1 MKKLFSMVT
10 VLALLCVMFTTS
22 ALARQEVR
30 TSVTDL
36 GNGITVERVIT
47 VNELDT
53 RSSTKKASAK
63 NTFKN
68 NGEVIATVTL
78 TTTFGYDGTRAWVVS
93 SSGSHSVESG
103 WTYKN
108 ENITNS
114 GGTSRLTAE
123 LKSTTGL
130 SRVPVN
136 IDLVCTKNGEIS

>member
-53 RSSTKKASAK
+53 RSSTKKASSV
-63 NTFKN
+63 NTYKN

>member
-1 MKKLFSMVT
+1 MKKILSMVT
-10 VLALLCVMFTTS
+10 VLALLCVVLTIS
-22 ALARQEVR
+22 AMARQEVH

-36 GNGITVERVIT
+36 GNGITVERTIT
-47 VNELDT
+47 VNELS
-53 RSSTKKASAK
+53 RSSTKKASSV
-63 NTFKN
+63 NTYKN
-68 NGEVIATVTL
+68 NGEEIATVTL
-78 TTTFGYDGTRAWVVS
+78 TTTFDYDGTRAWVIS

-130 SRVPVN
+130 GRVPVD

>member
-53 RSSTKKASAK
+53 RSSTKKASSV
-63 NTFKN
+63 NT
-68 NGEVIATVTL
+68 
-78 TTTFGYDGTRAWVVS
+78 
-93 SSGSHSVESG
+93 
-103 WTYKN
+103 
-108 ENITNS
+108 
-114 GGTSRLTAE
+114 
-123 LKSTTGL
+123 
-130 SRVPVN
+130 
-136 IDLVCTKNGEIS
+136 

>member
-53 RSSTKKASAK
+53 RSFTKKASSV
-63 NTFKN
+63 NTYKN
-68 NGEVIATVTL
+68 NGEEIATVTL
-78 TTTFGYDGTRAWVVS
+78 TTTFGYDGTRAWVIS

-103 WTYKN
+103 WTYKD

-130 SRVPVN
+130 GRVPVD

>member
-53 RSSTKKASAK
+53 RSSTKKESAK
-63 NTFKN
+63 NTFK
-68 NGEVIATVTL
+68 EPLI
-78 TTTFGYDGTRAWVVS
+78 
-93 SSGSHSVESG
+93 
-103 WTYKN
+103 K
-108 ENITNS
+108 
-114 GGTSRLTAE
+114 
-123 LKSTTGL
+123 
-130 SRVPVN
+130 
-136 IDLVCTKNGEIS
+136 

>member
-53 RSSTKKASAK
+53 RSFNKKASAK

-68 NGEVIATVTL
+68 NGEVIAVVTL
-78 TTTFGYDGTRAWVVS
+78 TTTFGYDGTRAWIIS

-103 WTYKN
+103 WTYKD

-114 GGTSRLTAE
+114 GGTSQLTAE

-130 SRVPVN
+130 GRVPVN

>member
-53 RSSTKKASAK
+53 RSSTKKHPPK
-63 NTFKN
+63 IHLK
-68 NGEVIATVTL
+68 ITV
-78 TTTFGYDGTRAWVVS
+78 
-93 SSGSHSVESG
+93 
-103 WTYKN
+103 K
-108 ENITNS
+108 
-114 GGTSRLTAE
+114 
-123 LKSTTGL
+123 
-130 SRVPVN
+130 
-136 IDLVCTKNGEIS
+136 